1 MINIFVQIEDNKDSR
16 LIILMDGEQVEY
28 KNLTYEQKVKIEKEL
43 ESWSHYLY
51 KLR

>member
-1 MINIFVQIEDNKDSR
+1 MINVAIQIEDNKDSK
-16 LIILMDGEQVEY
+16 LIILIDGKQVEY

>member
-1 MINIFVQIEDNKDSR
+1 MINIAIQIEDNKDSK

>member
-1 MINIFVQIEDNKDSR
+1 MINVAIQIEDNKDSK

>member
-16 LIILMDGEQVEY
+16 LIILIDGKQVEY
-28 KNLTYEQKVKIEKEL
+28 KDLTYEQKIKIEKEL

>member
-1 MINIFVQIEDNKDSR
+1 MINVAIQIEDNKDSK
-16 LIILMDGEQVEY
+16 LIILMDSEQVEY